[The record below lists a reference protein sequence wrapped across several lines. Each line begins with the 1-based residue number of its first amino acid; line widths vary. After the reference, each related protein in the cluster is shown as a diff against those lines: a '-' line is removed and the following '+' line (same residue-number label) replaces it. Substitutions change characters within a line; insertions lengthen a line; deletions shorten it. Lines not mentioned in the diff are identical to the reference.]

1 MPDESSREWEVILQ
15 GARSE
20 RERQQV
26 QLMKLELGIGLM
38 LVSLARTEAALG
50 DPRAAELAAQARA
63 AYDGAKS
70 YAQQL
75 SGEQRAFL
83 EAKLEELRSALE
95 SEPGAPVSS
104 HEMNRV
110 AADGEDYRL
119 RIIALPPER

>member
-1 MPDESSREWEVILQ
+1 MLARPTARYRDSMSDESSREWEVILQ

-63 AYDGAKS
+63 AYDAAKS
-70 YAQQL
+70 YVQQL

-83 EAKLEELRSALE
+83 EAKLEELRRALE
-95 SEPGAPVSS
+95 TG
-104 HEMNRV
+104 
-110 AADGEDYRL
+110 
-119 RIIALPPER
+119 